1 MEFWLAVLGGPR
13 GYLRPMAQGEN
24 VMANMAKHDNKRLP
38 LRAFSMHAVRTSIE
52 DNERMKNTCKG
63 RMLEA
68 VSAEK

>member
-1 MEFWLAVLGGPR
+1 MSYWSAILGDPR
-13 GYLRPMAQGEN
+13 GDLRPMAQGEN
-24 VMANMAKHDNKRLP
+24 VVANMAKHDNKRLP

-68 VSAEK
+68 VSAEE